1 MKDALSNARKPDSH
15 AHATN
20 MDLLKNPLEFLE
32 EDHLRT
38 RMVCAA
44 LDRLAESDL
53 PARED
58 IFDVLSYLEN
68 ELPLFIVDEDTDFD
82 RLLRR
87 RAADMP
93 DLLETLERVSELH
106 KEIAFRSRPVIGL
119 LQLLKKKSVP
129 LTYSQQACLQDLA
142 KVLRVD
148 MVVENATLLPL
159 AKRLLTDDDL
169 AELRSAMF
177 QRRLSDF
184 RDHRASGA

>member
-1 MKDALSNARKPDSH
+1 MKDALSNVRVPDSH
-15 AHATN
+15 AYATN
-20 MDLLKNPLEFLE
+20 MDLLENPLEFLQ

-38 RMVCAA
+38 RIVCAA
-44 LDRLAESDL
+44 LDRLSENDL

-58 IFDVLSYLEN
+58 IFDVLGYLES

-82 RLLRR
+82 RLLRA

-93 DLLETLERVSELH
+93 DLLEALDRVSELH
-106 KEIAFRSRPVIGL
+106 TEIAFRSRPVIDL
-119 LQLLKKKSVP
+119 LQLLTKNRTP
-129 LTYSQQACLQDLA
+129 LTYAQQTCLQDLA
-142 KVLRVD
+142 KILRVD

-184 RDHRASGA
+184 RDHRAPGS